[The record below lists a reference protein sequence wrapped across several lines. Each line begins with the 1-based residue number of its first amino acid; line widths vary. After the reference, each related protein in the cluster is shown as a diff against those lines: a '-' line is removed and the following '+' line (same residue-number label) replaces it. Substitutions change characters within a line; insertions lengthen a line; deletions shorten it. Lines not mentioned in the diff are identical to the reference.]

1 MEWVLKKL
9 IILNGVME
17 AMMADKTIPQLEPK
31 TTISSTDLIPVDD
44 NTQTYKMTFANFLKA
59 IPGVTN
65 VALTQDGS
73 GIVITFREGTPV
85 TLVTHDSSKQNTLTF
100 DSTPQQSSQNPVYS
114 GGVYAADV
122 AVAQLVTAEAQTARQ
137 AEAALGQKIAEMLG
151 DLAEYEENNIA
162 SKAYHVNDLVVLNDG
177 ILYTAK
183 EEIETNTQLVP
194 DSNVKQTT
202 IEEVFHRVK
211 PVTEGGTGAET
222 QSAARLNL
230 GLGGAATKN
239 VADTVAENDTKLP
252 TGGAVYTAIKAV
264 ADRLNDLGLYVDS
277 EGYVCQ
283 SIN

>member
-1 MEWVLKKL
+1 
-9 IILNGVME
+9 
-17 AMMADKTIPQLEPK
+17 MADKTIPQLEPK
-31 TTISSTDLIPVDD
+31 TTISSTDLIPIDD

-65 VALTQDGS
+65 VALTQDES
-73 GIVITFREGTPV
+73 GIVVTFRDGEPV
-85 TLVTHDSSKQNTLTF
+85 TLVTHDPGKQNALTF
-100 DSTPQQSSQNPVYS
+100 DSTPQQNSQNPVYS

-122 AVAQLVTAEAQTARQ
+122 VVAQLVAAEAQAARQ

-162 SKAYHVNDLVVLNDG
+162 SKTYHENDLVVLNDG
-177 ILYTAK
+177 KLYKATS
-183 EEIETNTQLVP
+183 EIQTNTPLVP
-194 DSNVKQTT
+194 DSNVEQTT
-202 IEEVFHRVK
+202 VEEVFHRVK
-211 PVTEGGTGAET
+211 PVTEGGTGAEN
-222 QSAARLNL
+222 QSDARLNL

-239 VADTVAENDTKLP
+239 VADTVAENDAKLP

>member
-1 MEWVLKKL
+1 
-9 IILNGVME
+9 
-17 AMMADKTIPQLEPK
+17 MADKTIPQLEPK